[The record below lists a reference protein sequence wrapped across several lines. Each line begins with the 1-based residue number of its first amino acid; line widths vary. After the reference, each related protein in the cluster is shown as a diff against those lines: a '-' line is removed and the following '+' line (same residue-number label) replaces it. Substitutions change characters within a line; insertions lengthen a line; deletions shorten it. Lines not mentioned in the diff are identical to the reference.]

1 MNMTFSILIKYTT
14 DKSKFIFNILFKEI
28 YRYENNKSY
37 EENFKNEMESI
48 KTFLLIV
55 NSIAISNPGK
65 GSDSNF

>member
-37 EENFKNEMESI
+37 EENFKNENKI
-48 KTFLLIV
+48 LK
-55 NSIAISNPGK
+55 
-65 GSDSNF
+65 